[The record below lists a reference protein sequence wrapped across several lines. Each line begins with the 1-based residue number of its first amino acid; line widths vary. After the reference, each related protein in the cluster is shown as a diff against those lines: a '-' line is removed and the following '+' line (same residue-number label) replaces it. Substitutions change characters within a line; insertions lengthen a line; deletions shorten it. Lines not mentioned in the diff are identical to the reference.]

1 VGVERKRD
9 ACETIFKKRKLEK
22 EKGKGEKGMEKLQS
36 KIRSKWVLPL
46 VAAGMLGLASA
57 PSAHGVPTLSI
68 SDGLGHTLT
77 LSKPGGFTYT
87 GTLGNFS
94 LNITSGVANSDAL
107 LTGLNFSVTGTGTLT
122 ILLSNTGFGT
132 LPGSI
137 SSQISGQTSGISA
150 FATFADAG
158 NRLFGTS
165 KLLSSGGP
173 FRSVFSGNGSAIF
186 SAPGPFSLTEKI
198 VIVQSVFGTT
208 SFGTTVKDPVVVAP
222 VGPAV
227 TVPDA
232 GATALLLG
240 LALLGIGLARRKLI
254 AL

>member
-1 VGVERKRD
+1 MLENFTKKKIRKG
-9 ACETIFKKRKLEK
+9 
-22 EKGKGEKGMEKLQS
+22 KGKGEKGMEKLQS
-36 KIRSKWVLPL
+36 KILSKWVLPL

-208 SFGTTVKDPVVVAP
+208 SFGTTVKDPVVVVAP

>member
-1 VGVERKRD
+1 M
-9 ACETIFKKRKLEK
+9 
-22 EKGKGEKGMEKLQS
+22 EKGMEKLQS

-46 VAAGMLGLASA
+46 VAAGVLGLASA

-77 LSKPGGFTYT
+77 LTQPGGFTYT

-94 LNITSGVANSDAL
+94 LNITSGIANSDAL
-107 LTGLNFSVTGTGTLT
+107 LTGLNFTITGTGQLT

-137 SSQISGQTSGISA
+137 NSQISGQTSGISA

-198 VIVQSVFGTT
+198 VVVQSVFGTT

>member
-1 VGVERKRD
+1 
-9 ACETIFKKRKLEK
+9 
-22 EKGKGEKGMEKLQS
+22 MEKLQS
-36 KIRSKWVLPL
+36 KIGSKWVLPL

-198 VIVQSVFGTT
+198 VVVQSVFGTT

-240 LALLGIGLARRKLI
+240 LALLGIGLVRRKLM

>member
-1 VGVERKRD
+1 MK
-9 ACETIFKKRKLEK
+9 
-22 EKGKGEKGMEKLQS
+22 KLQS
-36 KIRSKWVLPL
+36 KILSKWVLPL
-46 VAAGMLGLASA
+46 VAAGVLGLASA

-77 LSKPGGFTYT
+77 LTQPGGFTYT

-94 LNITSGVANSDAL
+94 LNITSGIANSDAL
-107 LTGLNFSVTGTGTLT
+107 LTGLNFTITGTGQLT

-137 SSQISGQTSGISA
+137 NSQISGQTSGISA

-198 VIVQSVFGTT
+198 VVVQSVFGTT

-240 LALLGIGLARRKLI
+240 LALLGIGLARRKLM

>member
-1 VGVERKRD
+1 MK
-9 ACETIFKKRKLEK
+9 
-22 EKGKGEKGMEKLQS
+22 KLQS
-36 KIRSKWVLPL
+36 KIVSKWVLPL

-77 LSKPGGFTYT
+77 LSKPAGFTYT
-87 GTLGNFS
+87 GTLGSFS
-94 LNITSGVANSDAL
+94 RNITSGVGNSDAL

-137 SSQISGQTSGISA
+137 SSQISGQTSGISV
-150 FATFADAG
+150 FATYADASD
-158 NRLFGTS
+158 RLFGNST
-165 KLLSSGGP
+165 LLSKGGP
-173 FRSVFSGNGSAIF
+173 FRSAFSGTGSAIF
-186 SAPGPFSLTEKI
+186 SASGPFSLTEKI

-208 SFGTTVKDPVVVAP
+208 SFSTSVKDPVVLAVP
-222 VGPAV
+222 TVPAV
-227 TVPDA
+227 PTVSDA
-232 GATALLLG
+232 GATAPLLG

>member
-1 VGVERKRD
+1 M
-9 ACETIFKKRKLEK
+9 
-22 EKGKGEKGMEKLQS
+22 EKGMEKLQS
-36 KIRSKWVLPL
+36 NIRSKWVLPL

-77 LSKPGGFTYT
+77 LTQPGGFTYT

-94 LNITSGVANSDAL
+94 LNITSGIANSDAL
-107 LTGLNFSVTGTGTLT
+107 LTGLNFTITCTGQLT

-137 SSQISGQTSGISA
+137 NSQISGQTSGISA

-198 VIVQSVFGTT
+198 VVVQSVFGTT

>member
-1 VGVERKRD
+1 LLEDFIRKKIR
-9 ACETIFKKRKLEK
+9 
-22 EKGKGEKGMEKLQS
+22 KGKGEKGMEKLQS
-36 KIRSKWVLPL
+36 KILSKWVLPL

-208 SFGTTVKDPVVVAP
+208 SFGTTVKDPVVVVAP

>member
-1 VGVERKRD
+1 M
-9 ACETIFKKRKLEK
+9 
-22 EKGKGEKGMEKLQS
+22 EKGMEKLQS
-36 KIRSKWVLPL
+36 KIVSKWVLPL
-46 VAAGMLGLASA
+46 VAAGVLGLASA

-77 LSKPGGFTYT
+77 LTQPGGFTYT

-94 LNITSGVANSDAL
+94 LNITSGIANSDAL
-107 LTGLNFSVTGTGTLT
+107 LTGLNFTITGTGQLT

-137 SSQISGQTSGISA
+137 NSQISGQTSGISA

-198 VIVQSVFGTT
+198 VVVQSVFGTT
-208 SFGTTVKDPVVVAP
+208 SFGTTVKDPVVVVAP

-240 LALLGIGLARRKLI
+240 LALLGIGLARRKLM

>member
-1 VGVERKRD
+1 
-9 ACETIFKKRKLEK
+9 
-22 EKGKGEKGMEKLQS
+22 MEKLQS
-36 KIRSKWVLPL
+36 KILSKWVLPL

-77 LSKPGGFTYT
+77 LSKPAGFTYT

-94 LNITSGVANSDAL
+94 LNITSGVGNSDAL

-150 FATFADAG
+150 FATYADAS
-158 NRLFGTS
+158 NRLFGNST
-165 KLLSSGGP
+165 LSSRGVP
-173 FRSVFSGNGSAIF
+173 VRWAFSGTGSAIF
-186 SAPGPFSLTEKI
+186 SASGPFSLTAKV
-198 VIVQSVFGTT
+198 VIVRRGIDTR
-208 SFGTTVKDPVVVAP
+208 SFST
-222 VGPAV
+222 
-227 TVPDA
+227 
-232 GATALLLG
+232 
-240 LALLGIGLARRKLI
+240 
-254 AL
+254 

>member
-1 VGVERKRD
+1 
-9 ACETIFKKRKLEK
+9 
-22 EKGKGEKGMEKLQS
+22 MEKLQS

-46 VAAGMLGLASA
+46 VAAGVLGLASA

-68 SDGLGHTLT
+68 SDGLGHTLN
-77 LSKPGGFTYT
+77 LSSSSTGITYT
-87 GTLGNFS
+87 GVLGNFS
-94 LNITSGVANSDAL
+94 LNITSGVATGDAL
-107 LTGLNFSVTGTGTLT
+107 LPGLNFSATGTGILT
-122 ILLSNTGFGT
+122 IMFSNTSFGT
-132 LPGSI
+132 LAGSI
-137 SSQISGQTSGISA
+137 SSQISGQTSGTTG

-158 NRLFGTS
+158 NRLFGSTT
-165 KLLSSGGP
+165 LLSTGGP
-173 FRSVFSGNGSAIF
+173 FKGGAFSGTASATF
-186 SAPGPFSLTEKI
+186 PVPGPFSLTEKI

-208 SFGTTVKDPVVVAP
+208 SFGTTVIDPVVVVP
-222 VGPAV
+222 VV

>member
-1 VGVERKRD
+1 MK
-9 ACETIFKKRKLEK
+9 
-22 EKGKGEKGMEKLQS
+22 KLQS
-36 KIRSKWVLPL
+36 KILSKWVLPL
-46 VAAGMLGLASA
+46 VAAGVLGLASA

-77 LSKPGGFTYT
+77 LTQPGGFTYT

-94 LNITSGVANSDAL
+94 LNITSGIANSDAL
-107 LTGLNFSVTGTGTLT
+107 LTGLNFTITGTGQLT

-137 SSQISGQTSGISA
+137 NSQISGQTSGISA

-198 VIVQSVFGTT
+198 VVVQSVFGTT
-208 SFGTTVKDPVVVAP
+208 SFGTTVKDPVVVVAP

-240 LALLGIGLARRKLI
+240 LALLGIGLARRKLM

>member
-1 VGVERKRD
+1 M
-9 ACETIFKKRKLEK
+9 
-22 EKGKGEKGMEKLQS
+22 EKGMEKLQS
-36 KIRSKWVLPL
+36 KILSKWVLPL
-46 VAAGMLGLASA
+46 VAAGVLGLASA

-198 VIVQSVFGTT
+198 VVVQSVFGTT

-240 LALLGIGLARRKLI
+240 LALLGIGLARRKLM

>member
-1 VGVERKRD
+1 
-9 ACETIFKKRKLEK
+9 
-22 EKGKGEKGMEKLQS
+22 MEGQP
-36 KIRSKWVLPL
+36 KILSKWVLPL
-46 VAAGMLGLASA
+46 VAAGVLGLASA
-57 PSAHGVPTLSI
+57 PSAHGVATLSI
-68 SDGLGHTLT
+68 SDGLGHTLN
-77 LSKPGGFTYT
+77 LSSSSSGITYT

-94 LNITSGVANSDAL
+94 LNITSGVATSDAL
-107 LTGLNFSVTGTGTLT
+107 LPGLNFSATGTGILT
-122 ILLSNTGFGT
+122 ISLSNTSFGA
-132 LPGSI
+132 LAGSI
-137 SSQISGQTSGISA
+137 NSQISGQTSGITA

-198 VIVQSVFGTT
+198 VVVQSVFGTT

>member
-1 VGVERKRD
+1 
-9 ACETIFKKRKLEK
+9 
-22 EKGKGEKGMEKLQS
+22 MEKLQS
-36 KIRSKWVLPL
+36 KILSKWVLPL

-198 VIVQSVFGTT
+198 VVVQSVFGTT

>member
-1 VGVERKRD
+1 VSEMLARR
-9 ACETIFKKRKLEK
+9 FYNKRKLEK
-22 EKGKGEKGMEKLQS
+22 GKGMEKGMEKLQS
-36 KIRSKWVLPL
+36 NIRSKWVLPL

-77 LSKPGGFTYT
+77 LTQPGGFTYT

-94 LNITSGVANSDAL
+94 LNITSGIANSDAL
-107 LTGLNFSVTGTGTLT
+107 LTGLNFTITGTGQLT

-137 SSQISGQTSGISA
+137 NSQISGQTSGISA

-198 VIVQSVFGTT
+198 VVVQSVFGTT

>member
-1 VGVERKRD
+1 MK
-9 ACETIFKKRKLEK
+9 
-22 EKGKGEKGMEKLQS
+22 KLQS
-36 KIRSKWVLPL
+36 KIVSKWVLPL
-46 VAAGMLGLASA
+46 VAAGVLGLASA

-77 LSKPGGFTYT
+77 LTQPGGFTYT

-94 LNITSGVANSDAL
+94 LNITSGIANSDAL
-107 LTGLNFSVTGTGTLT
+107 LTGLNFTITGTGQLT

-137 SSQISGQTSGISA
+137 NSQISGQTSGISA

-198 VIVQSVFGTT
+198 VVVQSVFGTT
-208 SFGTTVKDPVVVAP
+208 SFGTTVKDPVVVVAP